1 MLQQIIDGIDVV
13 VGQFKDLDM
22 GLGDSLVALTGTM
35 TGLGWHQLTLPLDIN
50 MALDQQYGLLW

>member
-1 MLQQIIDGIDVV
+1 MGIDVV
-13 VGQFKDLDM
+13 MGLLKGLNV

-35 TGLGWHQLTLPLDIN
+35 TGVGWRQLTLSLDIN